1 MALLILRNVISMR
14 KLNNNELEKV
24 LGGNSTTI
32 SSSVINAIINVVKIL
47 EEGGIKVGSA
57 IRRIGEGNLCPLE

>member
-24 LGGNSTTI
+24 LGGNSTII

>member
-32 SSSVINAIINVVKIL
+32 SSSVINSIINVVKIL

>member
-1 MALLILRNVISMR
+1 MK
-14 KLNNNELEKV
+14 KLNDNELEKV

-32 SSSVINAIINVVKIL
+32 SSTFINAVVNVVKLL
-47 EEGGIKVGSA
+47 EDVGIKVGFA

>member
-1 MALLILRNVISMR
+1 M
-14 KLNNNELEKV
+14 KELNDKELEKV

-32 SSSVINAIINVVKIL
+32 SSSVINAVVNVIKLL

-57 IRRIGEGNLCPLE
+57 IRRIGEGNLCPLD

>member
-1 MALLILRNVISMR
+1 M
-14 KLNNNELEKV
+14 KELNDNELEKV

-32 SSSVINAIINVVKIL
+32 SSSVINAVVNVIKLL

-57 IRRIGEGNLCPLE
+57 IRRIGEGNLCPLD

>member
-24 LGGNSTTI
+24 LGGNSTII
-32 SSSVINAIINVVKIL
+32 SSSVINAIVNVVKLL

>member
-1 MALLILRNVISMR
+1 M
-14 KLNNNELEKV
+14 KELNDKELEEV

-32 SSSVINAIINVVKIL
+32 SSSVINAIVNVVKLL

-57 IRRIGEGNLCPLE
+57 IRRIGEGNLCPLD